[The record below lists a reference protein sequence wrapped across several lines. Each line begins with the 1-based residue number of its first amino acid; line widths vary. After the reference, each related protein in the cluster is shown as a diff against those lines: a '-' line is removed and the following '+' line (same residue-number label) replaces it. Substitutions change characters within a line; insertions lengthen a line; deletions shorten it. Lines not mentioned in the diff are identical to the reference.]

1 MHKHL
6 PELTV
11 DATVVTKRMD
21 VSHHPRHSQN
31 NNLGTTSSRTS
42 YYLTFQVASGDRM
55 EFLVPDSEYGLLVEG
70 DHGKLTFQ
78 GTRYKGFIR
87 E

>member
-1 MHKHL
+1 MDKHL

-42 YYLTFQVASGDRM
+42 YYLTFQVASGD
-55 EFLVPDSEYGLLVEG
+55 
-70 DHGKLTFQ
+70 
-78 GTRYKGFIR
+78 
-87 E
+87 